1 MLSLEAIGVLGVL
14 YVLLV
19 AGLVKAALARKQ
31 AESQQKV
38 EKGAP
43 VASGQAR

>member
-19 AGLVKAALARKQ
+19 ASLARAAVARKQ
-31 AESQQKV
+31 AESEQKV

-43 VASGQAR
+43 VATG